1 MIMKIERYLCNGG
14 KILLKDFNPGNT
26 ELLKSKK
33 EGKKKLEENIK
44 ILEALQE
51 KLYASNN
58 YSLLIILQAMDAAGK
73 DGIIKHV
80 MTGLNPQ
87 GTQVVS
93 FKAPSTNELDHDYLW
108 RIHKAAPER
117 GRIGIFNRSH
127 YEDVLVVRVH
137 NLEKNQQLPS
147 ELIDD
152 KIWKKRFKQ
161 INDFEK
167 HLYEN
172 GTVIVKIFLN
182 LSKDEQKKRFLDRL
196 DDETKNWKFSAADL
210 KERQYWDAYQNC
222 YEEAINATG
231 KKHAP
236 WYVVPA
242 DNKWY
247 SRLVVSEIL
256 IKTLKNIDIGF
267 PSLSGEQKVNLTN
280 YRQKLME
287 DNNFQKK

>member
-1 MIMKIERYLCNGG
+1 MIMKIEKYLCNGG
-14 KILLKDFNPGNT
+14 KILLKNFNPGDT

-44 ILEALQE
+44 TLDALQE

-87 GTQVVS
+87 GTQVVT

-182 LSKDEQKKRFLDRL
+182 LSKDEQKKRFLARL

-210 KERQYWDAYQNC
+210 KERQYWDVYQNC

-267 PSLSGEQKVNLTN
+267 PSLSNEQKENLADC
-280 YRQKLME
+280 RQKLME
-287 DNNFQKK
+287 ENNLQKK